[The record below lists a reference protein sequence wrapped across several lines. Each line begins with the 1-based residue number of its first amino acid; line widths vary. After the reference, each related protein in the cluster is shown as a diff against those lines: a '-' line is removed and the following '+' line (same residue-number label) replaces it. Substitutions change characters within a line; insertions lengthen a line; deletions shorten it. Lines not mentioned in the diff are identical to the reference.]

1 VKYSSAW
8 KSMLS
13 VLVSWAVLW
22 GVYLLL
28 VGNASVSELIVGAL
42 LAAGVT
48 ALFLWSKYLIAFPVR
63 LQWRFLTPTWRLP
76 GATLWETVL
85 IFIALFRR
93 LAGQDVQG
101 ALLRVPFWR
110 TGPEPESATWRTIA
124 VFGVCVSPNSYVVR
138 VDLDEKVIIVRQLV
152 GRELSKNDSKFLE
165 TG

>member
-1 VKYSSAW
+1 
-8 KSMLS
+8 MPS

-28 VGNASVSELIVGAL
+28 VGNTSSSELAVGAG

-48 ALFLWSKYLIAFPVR
+48 ALFLWAKSLIAFPVQLR
-63 LQWRFLTPTWRLP
+63 WRFLTPAVRLP
-76 GATLWETVL
+76 GATLWETAL
-85 IFIALFRR
+85 IFVALFRR
-93 LAGQDVQG
+93 LAGRDVHG
-101 ALLRVPFWR
+101 TLLRIPFWR
-110 TGPEPESATWRTIA
+110 TGKDPESATWRTIA